1 VNIAPHKEQSM
12 KHSLSITLA
21 LSSLALAACATRTVA
36 VAPVPGP
43 TTVTTVSTVPAAS
56 STAVIGAQPAAARLS
71 SADLQFVAVAAGA
84 GMYEVEAAR
93 LAATRAANV
102 QVKTYAQMLVDHHT
116 ANNNELTALLAKKG
130 QRVAPGLPAAL
141 QQKVTM
147 LSGLNGADFD
157 REFIRN
163 TGVGDHKAAIA
174 AFEQSRG
181 QVSDPDLQA
190 FIDKTLPTLKSH
202 LQQAQDIAGRMAG

>member
-1 VNIAPHKEQSM
+1 M
-12 KHSLSITLA
+12 KPSLSITLA
-21 LSSLALAACATRTVA
+21 FSALALAACATRTVA
-36 VAPVPGP
+36 VAPVPAP
-43 TTVTTVSTVPAAS
+43 TTVTTVSTVPVAS

-181 QVSDPDLQA
+181 QVSDRDLQA